1 LEEVLVGELINVVDV
16 ALLEVV
22 LVAFA
27 FLGHVLKEELGFAL
41 ETGRKVWVGVL

>member
-1 LEEVLVGELINVVDV
+1 MEEVLVGELINVVDV

-27 FLGHVLKEELGFAL
+27 FLDHVLKEELGFAL
-41 ETGRKVWVGVL
+41 EAGRKVWVKVL